1 MFKKKWS
8 RSDIPQ
14 SVSAGPEKEHSA
26 LVVDAEWS
34 TSSEGKPSDEKIVA
48 SLADAR
54 EELGRLRKTFG
65 SCDNIVSLAL
75 ASVAALERGGAGLG
89 QVSEGAAREKASEEV
104 ARPPQAD
111 RSVERQI
118 AALRESLGDES
129 PQETKGSSSSKEEE
143 HVLVTPIKGVDK
155 DGRLILGDPKILSAS
170 ALKI

>member
-1 MFKKKWS
+1 MCEEKWS
-8 RSDIPQ
+8 RSWSRSSEPARAD
-14 SVSAGPEKEHSA
+14 PEKEHSA

-34 TSSEGKPSDEKIVA
+34 TTSEGKPSDEKIVA

-54 EELGRLRKTFG
+54 EEIKRAERLVRSPENALTCALG
-65 SCDNIVSLAL
+65 AL
-75 ASVAALERGGAGLG
+75 SALERRIVALEKE
-89 QVSEGAAREKASEEV
+89 SRETAKSPEK
-104 ARPPQAD
+104 D

-143 HVLVTPIKGVDK
+143 HFLVAPIRGVDG
-155 DGRLILGDPKILSAS
+155 DGRLILGDRRILSAK